1 MRSEVDLKSKTKKL
15 KVIKVNSIS
24 DEDKSVHK
32 MYGTWVE
39 KKMYGR
45 TYMGTARQTFIIDEN
60 GVISD
65 IITKVKT
72 KEHAN
77 QILGE

>member
-1 MRSEVDLKSKTKKL
+1 
-15 KVIKVNSIS
+15 
-24 DEDKSVHK
+24 

-72 KEHAN
+72 KEHTN